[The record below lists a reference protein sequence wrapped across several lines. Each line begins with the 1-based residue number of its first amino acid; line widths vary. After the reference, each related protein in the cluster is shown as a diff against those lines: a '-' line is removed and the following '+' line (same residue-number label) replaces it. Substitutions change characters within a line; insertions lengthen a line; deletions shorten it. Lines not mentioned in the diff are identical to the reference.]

1 VARTI
6 TITHKLIEGSEE
18 IVSSF
23 DVTDD
28 SKVAQ
33 DITVANGVTNQE
45 IALTLDK
52 DAVKYLEIK
61 ATQEMTMKTN
71 GTDEV
76 QTLTPAGTISGGTFT
91 ITYSAQT
98 TAAIVFNA
106 TASAIQTALCALSN
120 IDDTDGVVC
129 AGGPINTTPVTIT
142 FKRSLAATNVAQI
155 THTSSLTGG
164 GTLTPSTT
172 TAGVAVADTK
182 TLYSEIPLDWHGT
195 AGYHANPFSADIT
208 RLLVSNTSGASGT
221 IYFRAIY
228 DGTP

>member
-6 TITHKLIEGSEE
+6 TTIHKLIEGSTEYSYTVE
-18 IVSSF
+18 
-23 DVTDD
+23 VTDD
-28 SKVAQ
+28 SAVEQ

-45 IALTLDK
+45 IALALDK
-52 DAVKYLEIK
+52 DALKYLHVV
-61 ATQEMTMKTN
+61 ATQDMTLKTN

-182 TLYSEIPLDWHGT
+182 TLYSNVPLEWHGT
-195 AGYHANPFSADIT
+195 AGYFANPFSVDIT
-208 RLLVSNTSGASGT
+208 RLLATNTSGASGT